1 MTIGG
6 FGYERLFAMSSNHVG
21 AGNLLVAAEV
31 ATYNGPWVNPDEMR
45 KLNGLMRY
53 SLGTATDGIS
63 ITGMAYSNRWNSTDQ
78 VPERGLATGQIPRFG
93 AEDPSR
99 RRQYR
104 AGPRSARVARSD
116 AAGYWK
122 ANAYGHSSSLD
133 LYNNFTYFL
142 SNPIQGD
149 QFHQH
154 DGRIVTGA
162 NVARTFRGTLA
173 SLPVETT
180 LGVQTRYEHLERKDR
195 W

>member
-1 MTIGG
+1 
-6 FGYERLFAMSSNHVG
+6 
-21 AGNLLVAAEV
+21 
-31 ATYNGPWVNPDEMR
+31 
-45 KLNGLMRY
+45 
-53 SLGTATDGIS
+53 
-63 ITGMAYSNRWNSTDQ
+63 MAYSNRWNSTDQ

-93 AEDPSR
+93 AEDPSDGGNTER
-99 RRQYR
+99 FSL
-104 AGPRSARVARSD
+104 SARVARSD

-122 ANAYGHSSSLD
+122 ANAYVIQSSLD

-180 LGVQTRYEHLERKDR
+180 LGVQTRYDAIDLALTNTYQRSFLSRCSYRVWTPRVVSTGRDASVPLNVLATFAPVTIRPSCWWNWSPWIGLLRK
-195 W
+195 